1 MTTRVG
7 RAGLVAVM
15 LAGLASIGV
24 SLGASTPATASVK
37 PLVGSCGDW
46 MNSSQSPDTRASEL
60 VDVMSLNQKI
70 HMLHQALADTAGSF
84 GAAGYIPAIP
94 SLCIPALVLND
105 AGSGLADAQTDV
117 TAYPAAIAQA
127 SSWDPTLQRQV
138 GASLGQEAFDK
149 GVNVLLAPDVN
160 IARVPLNGRTS
171 EAFGEDPYLAGQTA
185 AAYIQGVQSQH
196 VMATVKHFDGNNQ
209 EANRMAI
216 NAHISQRTLEEIY
229 QPPFN
234 AALNQGGAAAVMCG
248 YNQVNGAYDCQN
260 GPLLQGDLDGQMG
273 FKGFVVS
280 DWGGTHSTVASALN
294 GLDMEMGVV
303 QEPALL
309 AKLLPLDN
317 GAIENYF
324 GSPLK
329 AAVLSGQV
337 PVSDLNDM
345 VHRILRS
352 MFAVGLFDHP
362 APSLPVSYLTPV
374 DTAANQFVALESA
387 EAGSVLL
394 KNSNGVLPLTNA
406 DKTIALIGLNA
417 SVGAETVNQAGGSVR
432 VIQPLVS
439 TPLTALLLR
448 AAKEGDNVVYYDGS
462 DPDVA
467 ATLAKSASVAI
478 VYAGYT
484 EEEGADLANF
494 DFNNSVCTV
503 AVSECVSEP
512 SNSDQII
519 SAVSAA
525 NPRTAVVL
533 NTGGPALM
541 PWLNQVSSVL
551 EMWYPGEEDGNAA
564 AALLFGDADPSGK
577 LPVTF
582 PASLSQLPTNTATQY
597 PGVNGTEVYSEG
609 LLVGYR
615 WYDAE
620 HLTPLFP
627 FGFGMSY
634 TSFAYS
640 GLHLT
645 PDGSTVKVTYTIA
658 NTGSRS
664 GSDVAQ
670 VYVSDPA
677 ASGEPPDQLKAYQ
690 KTTLQPGQRS
700 VVTLN
705 LPASAFSDW
714 STATNSWQIAPGKY
728 TIHLGDSS
736 AGYALIATVTR

>member
-1 MTTRVG
+1 
-7 RAGLVAVM
+7 
-15 LAGLASIGV
+15 
-24 SLGASTPATASVK
+24 
-37 PLVGSCGDW
+37 
-46 MNSSQSPDTRASEL
+46 MNSTQSPGTRASEL
-60 VDVMSLNQKI
+60 VGVMSLNQKI
-70 HMLHQALADTAGSF
+70 QMLHQALADMAGSF

-94 SLCIPALVLND
+94 SLCIPALALND
-105 AGSGLADAQTDV
+105 AGSGLGDAQTDV

-196 VMATVKHFDGNNQ
+196 VIATVKHFDGNNQ
-209 EANRMAI
+209 ETNRMAV
-216 NAHISQRTLEEIY
+216 NAQISQRTLEEIY

-234 AALNQGGAAAVMCG
+234 AAVTQGGAAAVMCG

-260 GPLLQGDLDGQMG
+260 GPLLQGDLEGQMG

-294 GLDMEMGVV
+294 GLDMEMDVV

-309 AKLLPLDN
+309 TKVLPLDN

-345 VHRILRS
+345 VHRIFRS

-362 APSLPVSYLTPV
+362 APKRPASYFAPV
-374 DTAANQFVALESA
+374 DTAANQSVALESA

-394 KNSNGVLPLTNA
+394 KNSNGVLPLSNS
-406 DKTIALIGLNA
+406 DKTIALIGLDA

-439 TPLTALLLR
+439 TPLAALLLR
-448 AAKEGDNVVYYDGS
+448 AAKEGDTVVYYDGS
-462 DPDVA
+462 DPQVA
-467 ATLAKSASVAI
+467 AALAKASSVAI

-484 EEEGADLANF
+484 EEEGTDLTNF
-494 DFNNSVCTV
+494 DFNDAVCTV

-512 SNSDQII
+512 SNSDQVI

-525 NPRTAVVL
+525 NPRTVVVL
-533 NTGGPALM
+533 NTGAPALM

-564 AALLFGDADPSGK
+564 AALLFGDVDPSGK
-577 LPVTF
+577 LPLTF

-634 TSFAYS
+634 TS
-640 GLHLT
+640 
-645 PDGSTVKVTYTIA
+645 
-658 NTGSRS
+658 
-664 GSDVAQ
+664 
-670 VYVSDPA
+670 
-677 ASGEPPDQLKAYQ
+677 
-690 KTTLQPGQRS
+690 
-700 VVTLN
+700 
-705 LPASAFSDW
+705 
-714 STATNSWQIAPGKY
+714 
-728 TIHLGDSS
+728 
-736 AGYALIATVTR
+736 

>member
-1 MTTRVG
+1 M
-7 RAGLVAVM
+7 
-15 LAGLASIGV
+15 
-24 SLGASTPATASVK
+24 
-37 PLVGSCGDW
+37 
-46 MNSSQSPDTRASEL
+46 
-60 VDVMSLNQKI
+60 
-70 HMLHQALADTAGSF
+70 
-84 GAAGYIPAIP
+84 
-94 SLCIPALVLND
+94 
-105 AGSGLADAQTDV
+105 
-117 TAYPAAIAQA
+117 
-127 SSWDPTLQRQV
+127 
-138 GASLGQEAFDK
+138 
-149 GVNVLLAPDVN
+149 
-160 IARVPLNGRTS
+160 NGRTS

-196 VMATVKHFDGNNQ
+196 VIATVKHFDGNNQ
-209 EANRMAI
+209 ETNRMTI
-216 NAHISQRTLEEIY
+216 NDQISQRTLEEIY

-234 AALNQGGAAAVMCG
+234 AAVNQGGAAAVMCG

-260 GPLLQGDLDGQMG
+260 GPLLKGDLDGQMG

-280 DWGGTHSTVASALN
+280 DWGGTHSTEASALN
-294 GLDMEMGVV
+294 GLDMEMDLV
-303 QEPALL
+303 QEPDLL
-309 AKLLPLDN
+309 TAVLPLDN

-324 GSPLK
+324 GAPLK

-337 PVSDLNDM
+337 PVSDINDM

-362 APSLPVSYLTPV
+362 APPAPTSYLAPV
-374 DTAANQFVALESA
+374 DTAANQFVALEAA

-394 KNSNGVLPLTNA
+394 KNANGVLPLTNS
-406 DKTIALIGLNA
+406 DKTIALIGLDA

-432 VIQPLVS
+432 VTQPLVS
-439 TPLTALLLR
+439 TPLAALLLR

-462 DPDVA
+462 SPQVA
-467 ATLAKSASVAI
+467 AALAKSSSVAI

-484 EEEGADLANF
+484 ESEGTDLTSFGF
-494 DFNNSVCTV
+494 DNAVCTV
-503 AVSECVSEP
+503 AISMCVNEP
-512 SNSDQII
+512 ANSDQVI

-525 NPRTAVVL
+525 NPRTVVVL

-541 PWLNQVSSVL
+541 PWLKQVSSVL

-564 AALLFGDADPSGK
+564 AALLFGDVDPSGK
-577 LPVTF
+577 LPLTF
-582 PASLSQLPTNTATQY
+582 PASLSQLPTNTPAQY
-597 PGVNGTEVYSEG
+597 PGVNGNAVYSEG

-645 PDGSTVKVTYTIA
+645 PDGSSVKVSYTIA
-658 NTGSRS
+658 NTGSQS

-677 ASGEPPDQLKAYQ
+677 ASGEPPQQLKAYQ
-690 KTTLQPGQRS
+690 KTTLQPGQSS
-700 VVTLN
+700 VVTLS
-705 LPASAFSDW
+705 LPSSAFSYW
-714 STATNSWQIAPGKY
+714 STSTNSWQIAPGSY
-728 TIHLGDSS
+728 TIRLADSS
-736 AGYALIATVTR
+736 VGYALTATIVR